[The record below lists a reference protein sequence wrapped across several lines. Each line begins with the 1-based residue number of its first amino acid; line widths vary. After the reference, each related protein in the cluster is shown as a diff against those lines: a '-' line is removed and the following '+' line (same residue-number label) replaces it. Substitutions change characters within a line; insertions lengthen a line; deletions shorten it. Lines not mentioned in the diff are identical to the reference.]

1 MIKNLIFTALFLA
14 ISANARFVGGLVA
27 TVDNEPITTYELNTT
42 MTKMNLNK
50 EAALNL
56 LIKDKLELAQIK
68 KLNITASQLEIEQKI
83 AQLASANK
91 MSVETFKSVIKSR
104 GTSETQMREDMEISI
119 KKEKLYAGIL
129 NTPNQNITPQN
140 AKRFYENN
148 PGMFLQ
154 FDKVSLIRYTS
165 NDPQALNLQAKD
177 YKAKINGVQKENLN
191 LSSSEIAPGLVY
203 IFNTTPNGEFTPILE
218 GPMGLERFYI
228 VAKSG
233 SVLPPFEAVEQ
244 AVVNAMVAQEKEA
257 AVMDYF
263 NKLKVKA
270 NIKYIQK

>member
-1 MIKNLIFTALFLA
+1 MIKNLVFVALFLA
-14 ISANARFVGGLVA
+14 TSANARFVGGLVA
-27 TVDNEPITTYELNTT
+27 TVDNEPITTYELNAT

-56 LIKDKLELAQIK
+56 LIRDKLELAQIK
-68 KLNITASQLEIEQKI
+68 KLSITVSEFEIEQKI
-83 AQLASANK
+83 AQLASANGV
-91 MSVETFKSVIKSR
+91 SVESFKSIIKSR
-104 GTSETQMREDMEISI
+104 GTSEAKLREDMEISI

-129 NTPNQNITPQN
+129 NSPNQNITPQN

-154 FDKVSLIRYTS
+154 FDKINLIRFVS
-165 NDPQALNLQAKD
+165 NDPKALNLQARD
-177 YKAKINGVQKENLN
+177 YKAKIDGVQKESLN
-191 LSSSEIAPGLVY
+191 LSSSEIAQGLIY

-228 VAKSG
+228 VSKSG
-233 SVLPPFEAVEQ
+233 SILPPFEVVEQ

-257 AVMDYF
+257 AMMDYF

>member
-14 ISANARFVGGLVA
+14 ISANARFVGGLVV

-154 FDKVSLIRYTS
+154 FDKVSLIRYIS

-177 YKAKINGVQKENLN
+177 YKAKINGVQKENLS

>member
-1 MIKNLIFTALFLA
+1 
-14 ISANARFVGGLVA
+14 
-27 TVDNEPITTYELNTT
+27 
-42 MTKMNLNK
+42 
-50 EAALNL
+50 
-56 LIKDKLELAQIK
+56 
-68 KLNITASQLEIEQKI
+68 
-83 AQLASANK
+83 
-91 MSVETFKSVIKSR
+91 
-104 GTSETQMREDMEISI
+104 MREDMEISI

-177 YKAKINGVQKENLN
+177 YKAKINGVQKENLS

>member
-83 AQLASANK
+83 AQLVSANK

-177 YKAKINGVQKENLN
+177 YKAKINGVQKENLS

>member
-1 MIKNLIFTALFLA
+1 MIKNLIFTALSLA

-177 YKAKINGVQKENLN
+177 YKAKINGVQKENLS